1 MNAVTKLLR
10 ELVARPSINPA
21 FVDDP
26 AVSGEERVAELL
38 IDHARKTGLDIRRQ
52 PVLPGRKN
60 LLVRLRPTGKVQRRI
75 ILAPHMD
82 VVPAEAKQFKP
93 VIKNGRLHGR
103 GACDT
108 KGSMSTFFQS
118 VSYTHLTLP
127 TNSLV

>member
-1 MNAVTKLLR
+1 MSAATQLLR

-21 FVDDP
+21 FEDDP

-38 IDHARKTGLDIRRQ
+38 IDRARQAGLDFRRQ

-60 LLVRLRPTGKVQRRI
+60 LLVRLTPSGKAQRRI

-82 VVPAEAKQFKP
+82 VVPAEANQFKP

-103 GACDT
+103 GAGASC
-108 KGSMSTFFQS
+108 GQA
-118 VSYTHLTLP
+118 HR
-127 TNSLV
+127 

>member
-1 MNAVTKLLR
+1 MNDVTQLLR
-10 ELVARPSINPA
+10 DLVARPSINPA

-38 IDHARKTGLDIRRQ
+38 IDRARQAGLDIRRQ
-52 PVLPGRKN
+52 AVLPGRKN
-60 LLVRLRPTGKVQRRI
+60 LLVRLAPAGKVQRRI

-103 GACDT
+103 GACA
-108 KGSMSTFFQS
+108 

-127 TNSLV
+127 TKA